1 MRIKNIRSD
10 RGVLVITDYGDNTLI
25 VPLSNRDKLLSFMR
39 SNATNVPLFPMEV
52 IDSLANAA
60 SHKVQIKMEAKRLLT
75 EWPYFV
81 IDLNFRYSKSY
92 DISFEEPFFKLS
104 HPFDD
109 GTDFFRLEYE
119 EIESDFEPNGKY
131 RGAHARRYR
140 LDEIMESLEYLAK
153 DTPDLKLEAVIQ
165 TTAGEVY
172 ASDKIFFKN
181 ILTIKK
187 IVVYLHRKGNFYGS
201 EH

>member
-1 MRIKNIRSD
+1 MRIKQIRSD
-10 RGVLVITDYGDNTLI
+10 RGILVITDYGDNTLI

-52 IDSLANAA
+52 IDSLADAA
-60 SHKVQIKMEAKRLLT
+60 SHKVQIKMEAKKILT
-75 EWPYFV
+75 EWPYYV
-81 IDLNFRYSKSY
+81 LDVNFRYSKSY

-104 HPFDD
+104 HPLDD

-119 EIESDFEPNGKY
+119 EIDSDFEPNGKY

-140 LDEIMESLEYLAK
+140 LDEIMENLEYLVK
-153 DTPDLKLEAVIQ
+153 EIPDLTMEAVIQ

-172 ASDKIFFKN
+172 TSETISIKN
-181 ILTIKK
+181 LTI
-187 IVVYLHRKGNFYGS
+187 
-201 EH
+201 

>member
-1 MRIKNIRSD
+1 MRIKQIRSD
-10 RGVLVITDYGDNTLI
+10 RGVLVITDYGDNTII

-131 RGAHARRYR
+131 RGAHARRYC
-140 LDEIMESLEYLAK
+140 LDEIMENLEYLVK
-153 DTPDLKLEAVIQ
+153 EIPDLTMEAVIQ

-172 ASDKIFFKN
+172 TSDKIFVRN
-181 ILTIKK
+181 IVL
-187 IVVYLHRKGNFYGS
+187 
-201 EH
+201 

>member
-60 SHKVQIKMEAKRLLT
+60 SHKVQIKMETKRLLT
-75 EWPYFV
+75 EWPYFI

-104 HPFDD
+104 HPLDD

-119 EIESDFEPNGKY
+119 EIESDFTPNGKY
-131 RGAHARRYR
+131 RGAHARRYH

-153 DTPDLKLEAVIQ
+153 DTPDLQMIAVIQ
-165 TTAGEVY
+165 TTAGEIY
-172 ASDKIFFKN
+172 TSDVLNPVIF
-181 ILTIKK
+181 L
-187 IVVYLHRKGNFYGS
+187 
-201 EH
+201 

>member
-25 VPLSNRDKLLSFMR
+25 VPLSSRDKLLSFMR

-104 HPFDD
+104 HPFND
-109 GTDFFRLEYE
+109 GTNFFRLEYE

-140 LDEIMESLEYLAK
+140 LDEIMENLEYLVK
-153 DTPDLKLEAVIQ
+153 DIPDLTMEAVIQ

-172 ASDKIFFKN
+172 TSEKL
-181 ILTIKK
+181 ILSR
-187 IVVYLHRKGNFYGS
+187 HFDRS
-201 EH
+201 EA

>member
-60 SHKVQIKMEAKRLLT
+60 SHKVQIKMEAKKLLT

-104 HPFDD
+104 HPFND

-153 DTPDLKLEAVIQ
+153 DTPDLQLEAVIQ

-172 ASDKIFFKN
+172 TSDKVLIRQDLQDN
-181 ILTIKK
+181 IIPSSHTI
-187 IVVYLHRKGNFYGS
+187 
-201 EH
+201 

>member
-60 SHKVQIKMEAKRLLT
+60 SHKVQIKMEAKKLLP

-104 HPFDD
+104 HPFND

-119 EIESDFEPNGKY
+119 EIEGDFEHNGKY

-140 LDEIMESLEYLAK
+140 LDEIMENLEYLVK
-153 DTPDLKLEAVIQ
+153 EILDLTMEAVIQ

-172 ASDKIFFKN
+172 TSDKIFVRN
-181 ILTIKK
+181 IVL
-187 IVVYLHRKGNFYGS
+187 
-201 EH
+201 

>member
-1 MRIKNIRSD
+1 MRIKAIHVD
-10 RGVLVITDYGDNTLI
+10 RGVLVITDFGDRTIIIPIN
-25 VPLSNRDKLLSFMR
+25 NRDKLLSFMR

-60 SHKVQIKMEAKRLLT
+60 SHKVQIKMEAKKLLT

-104 HPFDD
+104 HPFND

-153 DTPDLKLEAVIQ
+153 DTPDLQLEAVIQ

-172 ASDKIFFKN
+172 TSENISVKN
-181 ILTIKK
+181 LTI
-187 IVVYLHRKGNFYGS
+187 
-201 EH
+201 

>member
-10 RGVLVITDYGDNTLI
+10 RGILVITDYGDNTLI

-60 SHKVQIKMEAKRLLT
+60 SHKVQIKMEAKKILT
-75 EWPYFV
+75 EWPYYV
-81 IDLNFRYSKSY
+81 LDVNFRYSKSY

-109 GTDFFRLEYE
+109 GNDFFRLEYD
-119 EIESDFEPNGKY
+119 EIDSDFEPNGKY

-140 LDEIMESLEYLAK
+140 LDEIMENLEYLAK

-172 ASDKIFFKN
+172 TSDNIFVRN
-181 ILTIKK
+181 IVL
-187 IVVYLHRKGNFYGS
+187 
-201 EH
+201 

>member
-1 MRIKNIRSD
+1 MRIKSIRSD
-10 RGVLVITDYGDNTLI
+10 RGVLVITDYGDNTLT

-60 SHKVQIKMEAKRLLT
+60 SHKVQIKMEAKKILP

-92 DISFEEPFFKLS
+92 DISFEEPFFKIS

-140 LDEIMESLEYLAK
+140 LDEIMENLEYLVK
-153 DTPDLKLEAVIQ
+153 EIPDLTMEAVIQ

-172 ASDKIFFKN
+172 TSDNIFVRN
-181 ILTIKK
+181 IVL
-187 IVVYLHRKGNFYGS
+187 
-201 EH
+201 

>member
-1 MRIKNIRSD
+1 MAFCFKKKRIFAKIFEEMRIKSIRSD
-10 RGVLVITDYGDNTLI
+10 RGVLVITDFGDRTIIIPIN
-25 VPLSNRDKLLSFMR
+25 NRDKLLSFMR

-52 IDSLANAA
+52 IDSLADAA
-60 SHKVQIKMEAKRLLT
+60 SHKVQIKMEARKILT

-81 IDLNFRYSKSY
+81 LDVNFRYSKSY

-104 HPFDD
+104 HPLDD

-119 EIESDFEPNGKY
+119 EIESDFTPNGKY
-131 RGAHARRYR
+131 RGAHARRYH

-153 DTPDLKLEAVIQ
+153 DTPDLTLEAVIQ

-172 ASDKIFFKN
+172 TSEKIIFGQD
-181 ILTIKK
+181 LQD
-187 IVVYLHRKGNFYGS
+187 
-201 EH
+201 

>member
-1 MRIKNIRSD
+1 MAFCFKKKRIFAKIFQEMRIKAIHVD
-10 RGVLVITDYGDNTLI
+10 RGVLVITDFGDRTIIIPIN
-25 VPLSNRDKLLSFMR
+25 NRDKLLSFMR

-52 IDSLANAA
+52 IDNLADAA
-60 SHKVQIKMEAKRLLT
+60 SHKVQIKMEAKKILT

-81 IDLNFRYSKSY
+81 LDVNFRYSKSY

-104 HPFDD
+104 HPLDD
-109 GTDFFRLEYE
+109 GTDFFRVEYE

-131 RGAHARRYR
+131 RGAHARRYH
-140 LDEIMESLEYLAK
+140 LDEIMESLEYLAQ

-172 ASDKIFFKN
+172 TSEKIIFKN
-181 ILTIKK
+181 SCT
-187 IVVYLHRKGNFYGS
+187 Y
-201 EH
+201 

>member
-1 MRIKNIRSD
+1 IRNIRSD

-75 EWPYFV
+75 EWPYYV

-92 DISFEEPFFKLS
+92 YISFEEPFFKLS

-153 DTPDLKLEAVIQ
+153 EIPDLTMEAVIQ

-172 ASDKIFFKN
+172 TSEKIFVKS
-181 ILTIKK
+181 II
-187 IVVYLHRKGNFYGS
+187 
-201 EH
+201 

>member
-1 MRIKNIRSD
+1 MRIKEISSD
-10 RGVLVITDYGDNTLI
+10 RGILIINDFGDKTRI
-25 VPLSNRDKLLSFMR
+25 VPLNDRDKLLSFMR

-52 IDSLANAA
+52 IDSLANVA
-60 SHKVQIKMEAKRLLT
+60 SHKVQIKIETKKILG

-119 EIESDFEPNGKY
+119 EVETDFIPNGKY
-131 RGAHARRYR
+131 RGAHARRYK
-140 LDEIMESLEYLAK
+140 LDEIMERLEYLAK
-153 DTPDLKLEAVIQ
+153 DIPNLTMEAVIQ

-172 ASDKIFFKN
+172 TSDKIAVSDIIPAGPAN
-181 ILTIKK
+181 
-187 IVVYLHRKGNFYGS
+187 
-201 EH
+201 

>member
-1 MRIKNIRSD
+1 MRIKQIRSD
-10 RGVLVITDYGDNTLI
+10 RGVLVITDYGDNTII

-75 EWPYFV
+75 EWPHYV
-81 IDLNFRYSKSY
+81 LDVNFRYSKSY

-104 HPFDD
+104 HPLDD
-109 GTDFFRLEYE
+109 GTDFFRLEYD
-119 EIESDFEPNGKY
+119 EIDSDFEPNGKY
-131 RGAHARRYR
+131 RGAHARRYH
-140 LDEIMESLEYLAK
+140 LNEIMENLEYLVK
-153 DTPDLKLEAVIQ
+153 EIPDLTMEAVIQ

-172 ASDKIFFKN
+172 TSEKISVKT
-181 ILTIKK
+181 LT
-187 IVVYLHRKGNFYGS
+187 F
-201 EH
+201 

>member
-10 RGVLVITDYGDNTLI
+10 RGVLVITDYGDNTII

-75 EWPYFV
+75 EWPCFV

-104 HPFDD
+104 HPLDD

-119 EIESDFEPNGKY
+119 EIDSDFEPNGKY

-140 LDEIMESLEYLAK
+140 LDEIMENLEYLVK
-153 DTPDLKLEAVIQ
+153 EIPDLTMEAVIQ

-172 ASDKIFFKN
+172 TSDKVLIRQDLQDN
-181 ILTIKK
+181 IIPSSHTI
-187 IVVYLHRKGNFYGS
+187 
-201 EH
+201 

>member
-1 MRIKNIRSD
+1 MRIKEIHSD
-10 RGVLVITDYGDNTLI
+10 RGVLVITDFGDRTLI
-25 VPLSNRDKLLSFMR
+25 IPLNNRDKLLSFMR

-52 IDSLANAA
+52 IDSLADVA
-60 SHKVQIKMEAKRLLT
+60 SHKVQIKMEAKKILP

-81 IDLNFRYSKSY
+81 LDVNFRYSKSY

-104 HPFDD
+104 HPLDD
-109 GTDFFRLEYE
+109 GTTFFRVEYE
-119 EIESDFEPNGKY
+119 EIESDFTPNGKY
-131 RGAHARRYR
+131 RGAHARRYH

-172 ASDKIFFKN
+172 TSETLNPVIFLCESTKN
-181 ILTIKK
+181 L
-187 IVVYLHRKGNFYGS
+187 L
-201 EH
+201 

>member
-10 RGVLVITDYGDNTLI
+10 RGVLVITDYGDNTII

-75 EWPYFV
+75 EWPCFV

-92 DISFEEPFFKLS
+92 DISFEEPFFKIS

-140 LDEIMESLEYLAK
+140 LDEIMENLEYLVK
-153 DTPDLKLEAVIQ
+153 EIPDLTMEAVIQ

-172 ASDKIFFKN
+172 TSDKFFVRN
-181 ILTIKK
+181 IVL
-187 IVVYLHRKGNFYGS
+187 
-201 EH
+201 